1 MFESKS
7 HIMKKI
13 HVFIYLFFITIS
25 ARAQTYSISGTIKD
39 ASNGEKLIGVIAQVG
54 ELKGVGIETNDYG
67 FYSLSLKEGD
77 YTIIYHYTGYKTIEE
92 KISLHQNIK
101 KDISM
106 ASNTNELNEVV
117 VSAVA
122 KNENIKSTQMGMDRL
137 NMAQIK
143 DIPVLF
149 GERDVL
155 KTIQLLP
162 GVKSAGDGNSGFYVR
177 GGAADQNLILLDEA
191 TVYNASHLLGF
202 FSTFN
207 SDAIKDVTL
216 YKGNIP
222 AQYGGRLSSVMDV
235 RMNDGNN
242 QNYGVT
248 GGIGL
253 ISSRLQVEGP
263 IVKDKGSFLISAR
276 RTYADAFLKL
286 SSDTT
291 INNNKLYFYD
301 LNAKANYKLSSK
313 DQLFLSGYFGQDKIA
328 VGSLFGINWGNS
340 TATLRWNHIYTSR
353 LFSNTSL
360 IYSNYKYNI
369 GLQISNNDISIVSH
383 IEDWNLKQEFQYYL
397 DNKNTIKFGFNSI
410 YHTILPGEI
419 NASSSSGINNLAL
432 SKKYSWE
439 NAVFANND
447 WKATNHL
454 NISYGLRLSSF
465 SVVGPGKFYNFDA
478 AGNVLDT
485 MSFKSGSF
493 IKTYINLE
501 PRLSAAYVIDEAN
514 SIKAAYSRNTQNMH
528 LLSSPTSSSPTDRWI
543 PSSNVVK
550 PEISDQVSIGYYKN
564 LADNKYEFSVE
575 TYYKAMQNQVDYRDG
590 ADIQSLNELAE
601 GELLFGKGRAYGA
614 EFYIKKKTGKFTGW
628 ISYTLART
636 ERQIDGINNG
646 NWYAA
651 RQDQTHNLAVVVI
664 YPVSKK
670 WTVSGTF
677 VYNTGNAVTFPSGK
691 YVSAGQTYFY
701 YTERN
706 GYRMPAYHRLDIGA
720 TCKLRDRKR
729 FSSELAFSLYNAY
742 GHQNAYIINFQ
753 QDPNDPNKTQ
763 AVQYSLFRWVPSIS
777 YNFKFK

>member
-1 MFESKS
+1 
-7 HIMKKI
+7 MKNI
-13 HVFIYLFFITIS
+13 HSLICLLLITIS
-25 ARAQTYSISGTIKD
+25 AQAQTYTISGTIKD
-39 ASNGEKLIGVIAQVG
+39 ASNGEKLIGVIAQVA
-54 ELKGVGIETNDYG
+54 ELKAVGIETNDYG

-77 YTIIYHYTGYKTIEE
+77 YTIIYRYTGYKTIEE
-92 KISLHQNIK
+92 KIALHQNVK
-101 KDISM
+101 KDIAM
-106 ASNTNELNEVV
+106 QSNSNELNEVV
-117 VSAVA
+117 ISSVA
-122 KNENIKSTQMGMDRL
+122 KNENIKTTQMGVDKL

-235 RMNDGNN
+235 RMNDGND
-242 QNYGVT
+242 QHYGVT

-263 IVKDKGSFLISAR
+263 IEKDKGSFLISAR
-276 RTYADAFLKL
+276 RTYADVFLKL
-286 SSDTT
+286 SPDTT

-313 DQLFLSGYFGQDKIA
+313 DQLFLSGYFGQDVIA
-328 VGSLFGINWGNS
+328 VGNLFGINWGNS
-340 TATLRWNHIYTSR
+340 TATLRWNHIYNSR

-369 GLQISNNDISIVSH
+369 GLQIANNDISIISH
-383 IEDWNLKQEFQYYL
+383 IQDWNLKQEFQYYL
-397 DNKNTIKFGFNSI
+397 DNKNTIKFGLNSV

-419 NASSSSGINNLAL
+419 DASSTSGINNLAL

-447 WKATNHL
+447 WKANTHL
-454 NISYGLRLSSF
+454 NVSYGLRLSSF
-465 SVVGPGKFYNFDA
+465 SVIGPGKFYDFDA

-493 IKTYINLE
+493 IKTYVHLE

-550 PEISDQVSIGYYKN
+550 PEISDQVSLGYYRN
-564 LADNKYEFSVE
+564 LANNKYECSVE

-590 ADIQSLNELAE
+590 ADIQRLNELAE
-601 GELLFGKGRAYGA
+601 GELLFGKGRAYGV
-614 EFYIKKKTGKFTGW
+614 EFYVKKKTGKFTGW
-628 ISYTLART
+628 ISYTLSRT

-646 NWYAA
+646 SWYPA
-651 RQDQTHNLAVVVI
+651 RQDQTHNLAVVAI

-670 WTVSGTF
+670 WTLSSTF

-691 YVSAGQTYFY
+691 YVSGGQTYFY